1 MTFAVV
7 STERV
12 NSASAIQKFYEFL
25 AKNPARLARVLGE
38 PDYKIAATTTT
49 NDTGTV
55 IDLTAEGVTF
65 PADTIRVVRTR
76 TYARGDIS
84 DVDKA
89 YHETITA
96 ILGGDTPVVVEA
108 SNIDEHGEATYDGAT
123 AVSVSTANV
132 IVTVTG
138 VTSVA
143 TNWQVHVFVDELVY
157 INGGQA

>member
-1 MTFAVV
+1 MTLTVV
-7 STERV
+7 SKEAV

-25 AKNPARLARVLGE
+25 AKNPARLAKVLGE
-38 PDYKIAATTTT
+38 PDWKVTATTTT

-55 IDLTAEGVTF
+55 LDLTAEGVTF
-65 PADTIRVVRTR
+65 PADTIRVIRTR

-96 ILGGDTPVVVEA
+96 ILGGTTPVVVEA

-123 AVSVSTANV
+123 AVLLATNNV
-132 IVTVTG
+132 VVQITG
-138 VTSVA
+138 VTSIA
-143 TNWQVHVFVDELVY
+143 TNWEIHVFVDDLVY

>member
-1 MTFAVV
+1 VTFAVV
-7 STERV
+7 SLEAV

-25 AKNPARLARVLGE
+25 AKNPARLAKVLGE
-38 PDYKIAATTTT
+38 PDYKITATTTT

-55 IDLTAEGVTF
+55 VDLTAQGVTF

-96 ILGGDTPVVVEA
+96 ILGGTTPVVVEA

-123 AVSVSTANV
+123 AVSVSTNNV

-143 TNWQVHVFVDELVY
+143 TNWEVHVFVDDLVY
-157 INGGQA
+157 ISGGQA